1 MSLLRNANALYYHP
15 LDSDTESVQS
25 YDWSRSAN
33 GVFNSGIIISGFT
46 QSSDITVDIKGLV
59 GDGGY
64 DDLTGYDH
72 FAIAFWSSGFYGSPL
87 KDDKIWIGFGG
98 TAVTDSNGLEYF
110 MSEATAAPFIKMQK
124 RGLSGESR
132 QVSTFPSTTG
142 WHFTVVDFSRQG
154 SVWRYSI
161 SINGSGWQIPGSG
174 HNIDLPDTD
183 SNCIIALQLESTS
196 ETVILDEVAVWAGH
210 DQFTEPELSN
220 LYELANSLDLS
231 LDQYTDTFGTP
242 ASSGIDCF
250 IHGSEQVTG
259 SATLFISAQTA
270 NQSATLFTQG
280 HEQITDNRSLYIEGA
295 AIPASGSATLFI
307 EGVLTHSDSTTLY
320 IKGPVLSSD
329 NVDCFIHGFAV
340 ASGTSSLYI
349 KGEFPTV
356 DAFVSVVANAPTASA
371 DLFIYGTPS
380 GESPTSFISHSATL
394 FIKDDGSNNTTNAS
408 ISSFVKVE
416 DAIAVAFSGIWPA
429 FARVGNTVNASAS
442 LYINAHASGSA
453 PRGVQVS
460 ASGTLFVAGLGD
472 ALDDG
477 YSVSTLD
484 TSAFA
489 KVHLGI
495 NGSLDLYISGS
506 LGTVQISAESNLYI
520 FGIQG
525 IQSGSRSLYIEGNN
539 VASNSASLFV
549 LGIQGIATGSATL
562 YIKVTDIGLFNQN
575 TTLYTHGF

>member
-25 YDWSRSAN
+25 YDWTRSAN
-33 GVFNSGIIISGFT
+33 GVFNSGIIVSGFT
-46 QSSDITVDIKGLV
+46 QSSDLTVDTKAGKV
-59 GDGGY
+59 AGGY
-64 DDLTGYDH
+64 TDLTGNDH
-72 FAIAFWSSGFYGSPL
+72 FAVAFWCSGLYGNW
-87 KDDKIWIGFGG
+87 KDDKIRIGFGG
-98 TAVTDSNGLEYF
+98 SSIADGNGMEYLV
-110 MSEATAAPFIKMQK
+110 SEVSAAPFIRLHK
-124 RGLSGESR
+124 RGVSSGGKA
-132 QVSTFPSTTG
+132 VPVFPTTDG
-142 WHFTVVDFSRQG
+142 WHFTIVDFSLQG
-154 SVWRYSI
+154 SEWRHSV
-161 SINGSGWQIPGSG
+161 SINGSGWQIAGSG
-174 HNIDLPDTD
+174 HNTDLPDSD
-183 SNCIIALQLESTS
+183 SNCIIELLLESTS
-196 ETVILDEVAVWAGH
+196 ETIILDEVAVWAGH
-210 DQFTEPELSN
+210 EQFTESELSN
-220 LYELANSLDLS
+220 LYELANSLDLP
-231 LDQYTDTFGTP
+231 LDQYTNTFGTP
-242 ASSGIDCF
+242 VSSGIDCF
-250 IHGSEQVTG
+250 IHGSAQVTG

-270 NQSATLFTQG
+270 NQSASLFTQG
-280 HEQITDNRSLYIEGA
+280 HGQISDNRSLYVEGA
-295 AIPASGSATLFI
+295 AIPVSGSATLFV
-307 EGVLTHSDSTTLY
+307 EGALTHSIAATLY

-329 NVDCFIHGFAV
+329 NADCFIHGFAV

-380 GESPTSFISHSATL
+380 GESPTSFISQSATL

-408 ISSFVKVE
+408 LPSFVKVE

-429 FARVGNTVNASAS
+429 FARVGNTANASAS

-453 PRGVQVS
+453 PRGVQIS

-472 ALDDG
+472 TLDDG

-484 TSAFA
+484 TGAFA
-489 KVHLGI
+489 KVHLGL
-495 NGSLDLYISGS
+495 NRSLDLYISGS

-525 IQSGSRSLYIEGNN
+525 IHSGSRSLYIEGDS

-549 LGIQGIATGSATL
+549 LGIQGIATGSAPL
-562 YIKVTDIGLFNQN
+562 YIEVTDVGLFNQN